1 MSEFENL
8 QILDELGFPQDPN
21 KILFSSPDN
30 ILIYS
35 FGSNIIYYN
44 LNNNT
49 KTFLQLSIPTEIC
62 ILKFIDKYNQILL
75 TIDNNISPVLNI
87 WDLQTFQNIFNQE
100 ISTKNSYGIYFS
112 TSNIFVEKA
121 KNDLFI
127 IFISS
132 LTCND
137 YIIYTLYL
145 SNNEYVLEPFSIQIN
160 QITNEKNASNQII
173 GFKYFLNSQISIIIY
188 KSSIE
193 FCEFDFN
200 DKTLNSIKTIDY
212 NFNILPN
219 SISVSNE
226 YNLISFISSKGSC
239 LVYDINL
246 NHKSAINPYNQD
258 DFTVSYFYQDSL
270 YLGTN
275 TGKVF
280 VYQLSDYNLKYYISY
295 NKIYF
300 LKKKFQLNNK
310 SNNNDIDEEYDYDG
324 PSIDYLDCDEKNDKI
339 FIKMGDNSILLS
351 PISFIIDNNNGY
363 ITEKTRGQ
371 PPLLIAYNH
380 SQNIID
386 IEISEPMG
394 MNDGV
399 RTIFYTCSKDQKL
412 IKYFIEHKDNKLYNQ
427 FFDFN
432 DIFSENI
439 ISKNNFNKYYNVM
452 KFHSKQKNYLYLGDN
467 KGYIY
472 ILDTNKN
479 KIIYKQ
485 FISEAYAIDSLSFN
499 SQGTLICI
507 SYETGMEVI
516 YYINNSNSH
525 QKFEKY
531 LALNQHYFSPQEIEF
546 RQRNNHILS
555 FSYFF
560 GQNKSNGNKIIYM
573 KNTKNI
579 ECSMLIEKR
588 TNYKEI
594 MYSINMNYSIL
605 DIKVHKSEKY
615 IIVLDDNL
623 QINIYNLI
631 NRNNIGIIDLSEQV
645 KFAYNLDI
653 DISGLYLSLLCQVKG
668 NKKEK
673 SDIVLFEVGTGN
685 VYSFISGMNS
695 ITKTKFDYSG
705 KYLITTGNDG
715 EVTILG
721 LDEDITNSIKNV
733 ILNIKKNSKFLEE
746 YSILFTDNN
755 QEFNYEIKLNNK
767 RKSIFE
773 NSKQPQI
780 NQKENGDNSNI
791 FKKISYNKNNYN
803 KLSNDNSEY
812 SYMNNIDKRSFKRE
826 SNYNNFSNKSYNFK
840 NKANNLKYSNIINS
854 GNIFSPQ
861 IIKSQNLNTL
871 NSISSQKSNSLS
883 IRNKYNYT
891 FNKYSNVPK
900 LSHINIA
907 TNGLNTFGII
917 NNNNKNN
924 RLFACDKIM
933 LNSYFKSNK
942 DKQIKNINDA
952 ISALMN
958 DDEEEKEK
966 EKKEYKLNVKEKQNE
981 KPIKFKDENFK
992 EKINMNKFSFTNNL
1006 LNNNLSSFYSN
1017 ETDLRNKNNLNSSK
1031 DSIAINNKKAN
1042 NQNNSDSINSTF
1054 LIYQKDPHKKYPEPK
1069 DIDDIEN
1076 CYFINNNINNLN
1088 K

>member
-8 QILDELGFPQDPN
+8 QILDELGFPQNPN

-30 ILIYS
+30 ILIYT

-87 WDLQTFQNIFNQE
+87 WDLQSFQSIFNQE
-100 ISTKNSYGIYFS
+100 ISIKNSYGVYFT
-112 TSNIFVEKA
+112 TSSIFVEKA

-145 SNNEYVLEPFSIQIN
+145 SNGEYVLEPFSIQIN
-160 QITNEKNASNQII
+160 QITNEKSTSNQII
-173 GFKYFLNSQISIIIY
+173 GFKYFLNSQICVIIY

-193 FCEFDFN
+193 FCEVDFN
-200 DKTLNSIKTIDY
+200 DKTLSTIKTFEY

-219 SISVSNE
+219 SLSVSTE
-226 YNLISFISSKGSC
+226 YNLISFISSKGNC
-239 LVYDINL
+239 LVYDINR
-246 NHKSAINPYNQD
+246 NHQSTINPYNQD

-280 VYQLSDYNLKYYISY
+280 IYQISDYNLKYYISY

-310 SNNNDIDEEYDYDG
+310 SNNNNNDIDEENDYDG

-371 PPLLIAYNH
+371 SPLLIAYNH

-386 IEISEPMG
+386 IEISEPIG
-394 MNDGV
+394 MDDGV

-412 IKYFIEHKDNKLYNQ
+412 IKYFIEHKDNKLFNQ

-432 DIFSENI
+432 DIVSENI
-439 ISKNNFNKYYNVM
+439 MSKNNFNKYYNVM
-452 KFHSKQKNYLYLGDN
+452 KFHSRQKNYLYIGDN

-472 ILDTNKN
+472 ILDTIKN
-479 KIIYKQ
+479 KIVYKQ
-485 FISEAYAIDSLSFN
+485 FIGEAYAIESLSFN
-499 SQGTLICI
+499 SKGNLICI

-516 YYINNSNSH
+516 YSINNVNNR

-531 LALNQHYFSPQEIEF
+531 LILNQHYFSPQEIEF

-560 GQNKSNGNKIIYM
+560 IQNKNNENKIIYM
-573 KNTKNI
+573 KNSKKI

-594 MYSINMNYSIL
+594 VYSINMNYNIL

-623 QINIYNLI
+623 QINIYNLL
-631 NRNNIGIIDLSEQV
+631 NRNNIGIIDLSSQV
-645 KFAYNLDI
+645 KYAYNIDI

-673 SDIVLFEVGTGN
+673 SDIVLFEVGTGS

-705 KYLITTGNDG
+705 KYLITTGNEG
-715 EVTILG
+715 EVAILG
-721 LDEDITNSIKNV
+721 LDEDISNSINNV
-733 ILNIKKNSKFLEE
+733 ILNLKNNSKFLEE
-746 YSILFTDNN
+746 YSILFTDN
-755 QEFNYEIKLNNK
+755 QESSYEIKLNNK
-767 RKSIFE
+767 KKYKFE

-780 NQKENGDNSNI
+780 FESKKENGDNNM
-791 FKKISYNKNNYN
+791 FKKINYNKNNY
-803 KLSNDNSEY
+803 NDNSEY
-812 SYMNNIDKRSFKRE
+812 SYMNNIGKRSINRE
-826 SNYNNFSNKSYNFK
+826 NNYNNFSNKTFNFK
-840 NKANNLKYSNIINS
+840 SQVNNLKYSNVRNS
-854 GNIFSPQ
+854 QNVISPQ

-871 NSISSQKSNSLS
+871 NSITSQKSNSLS
-883 IRNKYNYT
+883 NKNKYNYT

-900 LSHINIA
+900 LSYINIA
-907 TNGLNTFGII
+907 TNGLNTFGIS
-917 NNNNKNN
+917 NNNNN

-942 DKQIKNINDA
+942 NEQIKNINNA

-958 DDEEEKEK
+958 DDDEEEENEKEK
-966 EKKEYKLNVKEKQNE
+966 RKEKINEKEKQNE
-981 KPIKFKDENFK
+981 KPLKYKDENFK
-992 EKINMNKFSFTNNL
+992 EKINMNKFSYTNNL

-1017 ETDLRNKNNLNSSK
+1017 ETELRNKNNLNSSK
-1031 DSIAINNKKAN
+1031 DLLSIKNKKSN
-1042 NQNNSDSINSTF
+1042 DQIYSDSINSTF

-1076 CYFINNNINNLN
+1076 CYYINNNINNLR

>member
-21 KILFSSPDN
+21 KILFSSQDN

-44 LNNNT
+44 LNNNA
-49 KTFLQLSIPTEIC
+49 KTFLQLSIPTEIS

-100 ISTKNSYGIYFS
+100 ISIKNSYGVYFT
-112 TSNIFVEKA
+112 TSSIFVEKA

-132 LTCND
+132 STCND

-160 QITNEKNASNQII
+160 QITNEKSTSNKII
-173 GFKYFLNSQISIIIY
+173 GFKHFLNSQICVIIY

-200 DKTLNSIKTIDY
+200 DKTLSSIKTFDY

-219 SISVSNE
+219 SISVSKE

-239 LVYDINL
+239 LVYDMNL
-246 NHKSAINPYNQD
+246 NHKSTINPYNQD

-300 LKKKFQLNNK
+300 LKKKFQLNKK
-310 SNNNDIDEEYDYDG
+310 SNNNDIDEENDYDG
-324 PSIDYLDCDEKNDKI
+324 PSIDYLDCDEKNNKI

-363 ITEKTRGQ
+363 ITEKTKGQ
-371 PPLLIAYNH
+371 SPLLFAYNH
-380 SQNIID
+380 SQNITD
-386 IEISEPMG
+386 IEIAGPLG

-439 ISKNNFNKYYNVM
+439 ISKNNFNKFYNVM

-467 KGYIY
+467 KGCIY

-479 KIIYKQ
+479 KVIYKQ
-485 FISEAYAIDSLSFN
+485 FIGEAYAIDSLSFN
-499 SQGTLICI
+499 SKGNLICI
-507 SYETGMEVI
+507 SYETGMEII
-516 YYINNSNSH
+516 YFINNSNNH

-560 GQNKSNGNKIIYM
+560 GKNKSNENKIIYM
-573 KNTKNI
+573 KNSKNI

-594 MYSINMNYSIL
+594 IYSININYNIL

-615 IIVLDDNL
+615 IIILDDNL

-631 NRNNIGIIDLSEQV
+631 NRKNIGIIDLSGQV
-645 KFAYNLDI
+645 KYAYNLGI
-653 DISGLYLSLLCQVKG
+653 DIGGLYLSLLCQVKG

-721 LDEDITNSIKNV
+721 LDEDITNSINNV
-733 ILNIKKNSKFLEE
+733 ISNIKKNPKFLEE
-746 YSILFTDNN
+746 YSILFTDN
-755 QEFNYEIKLNNK
+755 QESNYKIKFNNK
-767 RKSIFE
+767 RQSNFE
-773 NSKQPQI
+773 NSKQLQI
-780 NQKENGDNSNI
+780 NNR
-791 FKKISYNKNNYN
+791 NNYN
-803 KLSNDNSEY
+803 NLNNDNSEY
-812 SYMNNIDKRSFKRE
+812 SYMNNSDKPIEKENS
-826 SNYNNFSNKSYNFK
+826 YNNFSNKAFIFK
-840 NKANNLKYSNIINS
+840 NQANNLKKSNVINSENII
-854 GNIFSPQ
+854 SPQ

-883 IRNKYNYT
+883 NKNKLNFT
-891 FNKYSNVPK
+891 FNKYNNVPK
-900 LSHINIA
+900 LSYINIT
-907 TNGLNTFGII
+907 TNGLKTFGI
-917 NNNNKNN
+917 NNNNNSSNN

-942 DKQIKNINDA
+942 DEQIKNINNA
-952 ISALMN
+952 ISELLN

-966 EKKEYKLNVKEKQNE
+966 EKRKDKLNVKEKEKDKE
-981 KPIKFKDENFK
+981 KPIKFGDENFK

-1017 ETDLRNKNNLNSSK
+1017 EIDIKNKINLNSSQ
-1031 DSIAINNKKAN
+1031 DIISINGKKAN
-1042 NQNNSDSINSTF
+1042 EQNNSDSINSTF
-1054 LIYQKDPHKKYPEPK
+1054 LIYQKDPHKKYPEPE

-1076 CYFINNNINNLN
+1076 CYYINNNISNLN

>member
-8 QILDELGFPQDPN
+8 QILDELGFPKDPN

-100 ISTKNSYGIYFS
+100 ISIKYSYGVYFT
-112 TSNIFVEKA
+112 TSSLFVEKVN
-121 KNDLFI
+121 NDLFI

-145 SNNEYVLEPFSIQIN
+145 SNDEYVLEPFFIQIN
-160 QITNEKNASNQII
+160 QITNEKNTSNQII
-173 GFKYFLNSQISIIIY
+173 GFKYFLNSQICAIIY
-188 KSSIE
+188 TSSIE

-200 DKTLNSIKTIDY
+200 DKTLSSIKLIDY

-219 SISVSNE
+219 SLSISKE

-239 LVYDINL
+239 LVYDINC
-246 NHKSAINPYNQD
+246 NHKSTINPYNQD
-258 DFTVSYFYQDSL
+258 DFTVSFFYQDSL

-280 VYQLSDYNLKYYISY
+280 VYQISDYNLKYYISY

-310 SNNNDIDEEYDYDG
+310 SNNNDMDEENDYDG
-324 PSIDYLDCDEKNDKI
+324 PNIDYLDCDEKNDKI

-371 PPLLIAYNH
+371 SPLLIAYNH
-380 SQNIID
+380 SQNITD
-386 IEISEPMG
+386 IEISEPIG
-394 MNDGV
+394 MNDKV
-399 RTIFYTCSKDQKL
+399 RTIFFTCSKDQKL
-412 IKYFIEHKDNKLYNQ
+412 IKYYIEHKDNKLYNQ

-432 DIFSENI
+432 NIINENI
-439 ISKNNFNKYYNVM
+439 MSKNNFNKYFNVM
-452 KFHSKQKNYLYLGDN
+452 KFHSKQKNNLYLGDN
-467 KGYIY
+467 KGFIY
-472 ILDTNKN
+472 ILDKNKN
-479 KIIYKQ
+479 KINYKQ
-485 FISEAYAIDSLSFN
+485 FIGEVYAIDSLSFN
-499 SQGTLICI
+499 TQGNLICI

-516 YYINNSNSH
+516 YYINNTNNH

-531 LALNQHYFSPQEIEF
+531 LTLNQHYFSPQEIEF
-546 RQRNNHILS
+546 RHKNNHILS

-560 GQNKSNGNKIIYM
+560 RQNKFNENKIIYM
-573 KNTKNI
+573 KNSKNI
-579 ECSMLIEKR
+579 ECSMLIEKK

-594 MYSINMNYSIL
+594 IYSINMNYNIL

-615 IIVLDDNL
+615 IIILDDNL

-631 NRNNIGIIDLSEQV
+631 TRNNIGIIDLSGQV
-645 KFAYNLDI
+645 KYAYNLDI

-721 LDEDITNSIKNV
+721 LDEDITNSINNV

-746 YSILFTDNN
+746 YSILFTDN
-755 QEFNYEIKLNNK
+755 QESNYDIKFNNK
-767 RKSIFE
+767 RKSKFE
-773 NSKQPQI
+773 NSKQSQI
-780 NQKENGDNSNI
+780 NQKGNNDNNNM
-791 FKKISYNKNNYN
+791 FKKISYNKINYN
-803 KLSNDNSEY
+803 KLNNENNNES
-812 SYMNNIDKRSFKRE
+812 SYVNKFNNRSIEKKI
-826 SNYNNFSNKSYNFK
+826 NYNNFSNKTFNYK
-840 NKANNLKYSNIINS
+840 NQVNNLKYSNIINPE
-854 GNIFSPQ
+854 NIVSPPL
-861 IIKSQNLNTL
+861 IRSQNLNTL
-871 NSISSQKSNSLS
+871 NSFSSKKSNSLAN
-883 IRNKYNYT
+883 RYKYNNNYT

-900 LSHINIA
+900 LSYINIA
-907 TNGLNTFGII
+907 TNGLNTFGI
-917 NNNNKNN
+917 NNNN
-924 RLFACDKIM
+924 RLFACDRII

-942 DKQIKNINDA
+942 DEQIKNINNA

-966 EKKEYKLNVKEKQNE
+966 SKDKLNVKEKQNE
-981 KPIKFKDENFK
+981 NPTKLKDENFK

-1017 ETDLRNKNNLNSSK
+1017 ETDNRNKINLNSSK
-1031 DSIAINNKKAN
+1031 DIISISNKKAN
-1042 NQNNSDSINSTF
+1042 IQNNSDSINSTF
-1054 LIYQKDPHKKYPEPK
+1054 LIYQKDRHKKYPEPK

-1076 CYFINNNINNLN
+1076 CYYINNNISNL
-1088 K
+1088 KK

>member
-8 QILDELGFPQDPN
+8 QILDELGFPQNPK

-35 FGSNIIYYN
+35 FGSNIVYYN

-62 ILKFIDKYNQILL
+62 TLKFIDNYNQILL

-100 ISTKNSYGIYFS
+100 ISIKNSYGVYFT
-112 TSNIFVEKA
+112 TSSIFVEKA

-137 YIIYTLYL
+137 YIIYTLDL
-145 SNNEYVLEPFSIQIN
+145 STDKYALEPFFIQIN
-160 QITNEKNASNQII
+160 QITTEKNESSQII
-173 GFKYFLNSQISIIIY
+173 GFKYFLNSQICIIIY

-193 FCEFDFN
+193 FCEFDYD
-200 DKTLNSIKTIDY
+200 DKSLSSIKAIDY

-219 SISVSNE
+219 SLSVSTE
-226 YNLISFISSKGSC
+226 YNLISYISSKGSC
-239 LVYDINL
+239 LVYDINC
-246 NHKSAINPYNQD
+246 NHKSTINPYNQD
-258 DFTVSYFYQDSL
+258 DFTISYFNQDSL

-280 VYQLSDYNLKYYISY
+280 VYQISDYKLKYYISY
-295 NKIYF
+295 NKIYL
-300 LKKKFQLNNK
+300 LKKKFQLNK
-310 SNNNDIDEEYDYDG
+310 KSSNNNLDEENDYDG

-371 PPLLIAYNH
+371 SPLLIAYNH
-380 SQNIID
+380 SQNITD
-386 IEISEPMG
+386 IEISEPLG
-394 MNDGV
+394 MSNGLPTV
-399 RTIFYTCSKDQKL
+399 FYTCSKDQKL

-427 FFDFN
+427 IFYFN
-432 DIFSENI
+432 DIMNENI
-439 ISKNNFNKYYNVM
+439 MSKNNFNIYFNIM

-467 KGYIY
+467 KGSIY

-479 KIIYKQ
+479 QIIYKQ
-485 FISEAYAIDSLSFN
+485 FVGEAYAIDSLSFN
-499 SQGTLICI
+499 SQGNLICI
-507 SYETGMEVI
+507 SYETGMEII
-516 YYINNSNSH
+516 YYINNINKH

-531 LALNQHYFSPQEIEF
+531 LTLNMHYFSPQEIEF
-546 RQRNNHILS
+546 RQRNSHILS

-560 GQNKSNGNKIIYM
+560 VPKKFDENKLIYM
-573 KNTKNI
+573 KNSKNI
-579 ECSMLIEKR
+579 ECLKLIEKK

-594 MYSINMNYSIL
+594 IYSINMNYNIL
-605 DIKVHKSEKY
+605 DIKVHRSEKY

-631 NRNNIGIIDLSEQV
+631 TRNNIGIIDLSEQV
-645 KFAYNLDI
+645 KYANNLDI

-695 ITKTKFDYSG
+695 LTKTKFDYTG
-705 KYLITTGNDG
+705 KYLITTGSDG

-721 LDEDITNSIKNV
+721 LDEDISNSINNV
-733 ILNIKKNSKFLEE
+733 ISNIRKNSKFLEE
-746 YSILFTDNN
+746 YSILFTDN
-755 QEFNYEIKLNNK
+755 QEPNNEIKLNNNK
-767 RKSIFE
+767 RNSKFE
-773 NSKQPQI
+773 NSKQSQM
-780 NQKENGDNSNI
+780 NQRKNNDNNNL

-803 KLSNDNSEY
+803 NINDDNSEY
-812 SYMNNIDKRSFKRE
+812 SYMNNNNKRLTKRE
-826 SNYNNFSNKSYNFK
+826 NKYNNLSNKAFNFK
-840 NKANNLKYSNIINS
+840 NQDNNLKYSNYINS
-854 GNIFSPQ
+854 ENIVSPQ
-861 IIKSQNLNTL
+861 LHKSLNLNTL
-871 NSISSQKSNSLS
+871 NSISSQKSSSLS
-883 IRNKYNYT
+883 NRNKYNHT
-891 FNKYSNVPK
+891 FNKYNNIPK
-900 LSHINIA
+900 LSYINIT
-907 TNGLNTFGII
+907 TNGLNTFGIS
-917 NNNNKNN
+917 NNNNN
-924 RLFACDKIM
+924 RLFVCDRII
-933 LNSYFKSNK
+933 LNSYLKANK
-942 DKQIKNINDA
+942 DEQIKNINNA

-958 DDEEEKEK
+958 NDNEEKEEKRKDILKAK
-966 EKKEYKLNVKEKQNE
+966 EKENE
-981 KPIKFKDENFK
+981 KSLKNKDENFK
-992 EKINMNKFSFTNNL
+992 EIINMNKFSFTNNV

-1017 ETDLRNKNNLNSSK
+1017 ETDLKNKKNFSSSK
-1031 DSIAINNKKAN
+1031 DLNVVNNKKGIS
-1042 NQNNSDSINSTF
+1042 QNNSDSINSTL

-1076 CYFINNNINNLN
+1076 CYFINNKINNLN